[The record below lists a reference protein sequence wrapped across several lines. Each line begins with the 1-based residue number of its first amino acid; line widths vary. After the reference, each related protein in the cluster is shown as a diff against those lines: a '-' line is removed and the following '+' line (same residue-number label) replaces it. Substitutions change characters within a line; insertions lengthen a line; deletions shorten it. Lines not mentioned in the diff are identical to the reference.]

1 MTNEQDQVKTF
12 DNTLREDVQQHL
24 MFIPVTEKEKYDYLY
39 RIIAANIL
47 YGFFSDVEE
56 IGESSSTA

>member
-1 MTNEQDQVKTF
+1 
-12 DNTLREDVQQHL
+12 